1 MSPHSEETCS
11 ICLDTIDD
19 LFVTN
24 CGHYFH
30 KHCID
35 TWLNTSNNCP
45 LCRTNDITIQ
55 EVSTNNTYTLEINNN
70 NNDIITNNI
79 INNINNIN
87 NTNNTNNT
95 NNINNINNINYINHM
110 HDTAALYNYLNNL
123 LSNIRIDDIQFNR
136 LNEAIAVND
145 MLEQILY
152 D

>member
-1 MSPHSEETCS
+1 MTPRTQETCS
-11 ICLDTIDD
+11 ICLDTIDN

-35 TWLNTSNNCP
+35 RWLNTNDNCP
-45 LCRTNDITIQ
+45 LCRTINISVE
-55 EVSTNNTYTLEINNN
+55 EVYNYTYTEEINNN
-70 NNDIITNNI
+70 
-79 INNINNIN
+79 N

-95 NNINNINNINYINHM
+95 NNINNINCINHI
-110 HDTAALYNYLNNL
+110 HDTVALYNYLNNL
-123 LSNIRIDDIQFNR
+123 LSNIRIDDTQFSR

>member
-1 MSPHSEETCS
+1 MTPRTQETCS
-11 ICLDTIDD
+11 ICLDTIDN

-35 TWLNTSNNCP
+35 RWLNTNDNCP
-45 LCRTNDITIQ
+45 LCRTINISVE
-55 EVSTNNTYTLEINNN
+55 EVYNYTYTEEINNN
-70 NNDIITNNI
+70 
-79 INNINNIN
+79 
-87 NTNNTNNT
+87 NNTNNT
-95 NNINNINNINYINHM
+95 NNINNINIINNINYINHI
-110 HDTAALYNYLNNL
+110 HDTVALYNYLNNL
-123 LSNIRIDDIQFNR
+123 LSNIRIDNTQFSR

>member
-1 MSPHSEETCS
+1 MTPRTQETCS
-11 ICLDTIDD
+11 ICLDTIDN

-35 TWLNTSNNCP
+35 RWLNTNDNCP
-45 LCRTNDITIQ
+45 LCRTINISVE
-55 EVSTNNTYTLEINNN
+55 EVYNYTYTEEINNN
-70 NNDIITNNI
+70 
-79 INNINNIN
+79 N

-95 NNINNINNINYINHM
+95 NNINNINIINNINYINHI
-110 HDTAALYNYLNNL
+110 HDTVALYNYLNNL
-123 LSNIRIDDIQFNR
+123 LSNIRIDNTQFSR

>member
-1 MSPHSEETCS
+1 MTPRTQETCS
-11 ICLDTIDD
+11 ICLDTIDN

-35 TWLNTSNNCP
+35 RWLNTNDNCP
-45 LCRTNDITIQ
+45 LCRTINISVE
-55 EVSTNNTYTLEINNN
+55 EVYNYTYTEEINNN
-70 NNDIITNNI
+70 
-79 INNINNIN
+79 N

-95 NNINNINNINYINHM
+95 NNINNINIINNINYINHI
-110 HDTAALYNYLNNL
+110 HDTVALYNYLNNL
-123 LSNIRIDDIQFNR
+123 LSNIRIDDTQFSR